1 MFEIITFDIKFAA
14 DFKRLNLEWLDKYK
28 LTESHDL
35 YYLNDPVKTIIEKE
49 GFIWLAKKEEEI
61 VGSAAIMKMEDTVYE
76 LSKMSVTA
84 AFQGKGIG
92 KKLIEKCLAKAK
104 ELGAKKLMLFSNHQ
118 LKSAINMYEKFGFS
132 HVAVI
137 DSPFETADIKME
149 LILA

>member
-1 MFEIITFDIKFAA
+1 MVEIIAFDITFAA

-35 YYLNDPVKTIIEKE
+35 YYLNDPVKTIIEKD
-49 GFIWLAKKEEEI
+49 GFIWLAKNGEEI
-61 VGSAAIMKMEDTVYE
+61 IGSAAIMKMEEGVYE

-84 AFQGKGIG
+84 AFQGQGIG
-92 KKLIEKCLAKAK
+92 KKLIEIGLAKAM
-104 ELGAKKLMLFSNHQ
+104 ELNAKKVILYSNHQ
-118 LKSAINMYEKFGFS
+118 LQSAIHMYEKFGFN